1 MTRVAYLAAALALLV
16 AVPANA
22 AEKGMVSYDA
32 LSPTARD
39 LTGEGLT
46 FSYSKS
52 LLHMRVLAI
61 RATAVPV
68 GVIVTPLT
76 DGRIAQKLDRLAGA
90 DAKVGSLY
98 VIHPDEEQGNV
109 MVQAFCPG
117 SKSGWLSIGP
127 IRHAEPLRVYA
138 FGDDPGTGEPKLCAT
153 MDFQFRGEWR
163 MPDGINHGDPT
174 DTVFAPDY

>member
-1 MTRVAYLAAALALLV
+1 MTRVACIASALTLLA
-16 AVPANA
+16 AVPAQA
-22 AEKGMVSYDA
+22 ADKGMVSYDA
-32 LSPTARD
+32 VSPKARE

-52 LLHMRVLAI
+52 LLHMRVLAV

-68 GVIVTPLT
+68 GVIVTPL
-76 DGRIAQKLDRLAGA
+76 DDRRVAGKLDRLAGA

-98 VIHPDEEQGNV
+98 LIHPDEEQGNV

-117 SKSGWLSIGP
+117 SKTGWLSIGP
-127 IRHAEPLRVYA
+127 IRHAAPLRVYA
-138 FGDDPGTGEPKLCAT
+138 FGDDPGSGEPKLCAT

-163 MPDGINHGDPT
+163 MPKTNTADPT
-174 DTVFAPDY
+174 DWVFAPDY